1 MSLVLN
7 IIEAVQKL
15 RYTIVPAPPKL
26 VQNTGFIPFPDFVSS

>member
-7 IIEAVQKL
+7 MKEAVQKL

-26 VQNTGFIPFPDFVSS
+26 FQNTEFIPFPDFVPS